1 MLEEHIQLDD
11 VANRMRPLIGRVH
24 RSLGYVKLQRRHFP
38 NDGVLYE
45 TEHGLFF
52 LPHRVVQTAQLVE
65 EQAASPLWRVAAAIW
80 APLWFVLPFVKTK
93 RVKTKLVEET
103 EPIRLLGD
111 DLQRLSELLPR
122 LPGAFFLAA
131 KDIATVRT
139 KKRVWVIERFTGSK
153 LMIEPLTTDVFGE
166 RMEQLRNKDHWR
178 MAMGQT

>member
-1 MLEEHIQLDD
+1 MLEDAIQLDD
-11 VANRMRPLIGRVH
+11 FANRMRPLIGRVH
-24 RSLGYVKLQRRHFP
+24 RSLGHVKLQRRHFP

-52 LPHRVVQTAQLVE
+52 LPHRVVQAARLVE
-65 EQAASPLWRVAAAIW
+65 EQAASPLWRVAAALW
-80 APLWFVLPFVKTK
+80 APLWLVLPFVKTK
-93 RVKTKLVEET
+93 RVKTKLVEEA
-103 EPIRLLGD
+103 EPIRLHGD

-122 LPGAFFLAA
+122 LPGSFFVAA

-139 KKRVWVIERFTGSK
+139 KRRIWVIERFTGSK
-153 LMIEPLTTDVFGE
+153 LTIDPLTTDVFGE